1 MNEKIKRNI
10 PKIILYMILTVLAFI
25 IIYPVCYALLGGFKT
40 NMEMLGGGSLFPKNF
55 KFDNY
60 KEVWEKANFARYTWN
75 SIFICFFSTI
85 GAIIVSSLSA
95 YCLERKNFVGK
106 RFIDAIYLAT
116 MFVALGAIVLRPLY
130 ILAIKVNLHNT
141 LWPIILITIGAQGT
155 NVFLIKRFIRQ
166 LPKDL
171 DEAAMLDGCG
181 TFRIYWN
188 ILLPVL
194 KPILAVVGLFQFRV
208 AWNDYITSTTFTM
221 TQPSLRPLTVGVVQ
235 LRYGAS
241 AAVEWHLM
249 MAGATISIIPILL
262 IYIFFN
268 KYFMQGTMDGSVKG

>member
-10 PKIILYMILTVLAFI
+10 PKTILYIILTALAFI

-40 NMEMLGGGSLFPKNF
+40 NMEMLGGGSLLPKNF

-60 KEVWEKANFARYTWN
+60 KEVWEKANFAKYTWN
-75 SIFICFFSTI
+75 SIFICFFSTL
-85 GAIIVSSLSA
+85 GAIIISSLSA

-106 RFIDAIYLAT
+106 KFIDAVYLAT
-116 MFVALGAIVLRPLY
+116 MFVALGAVVLRPLY
-130 ILAIKVNLHNT
+130 ILAVKVNLHNT

-155 NVFLIKRFIRQ
+155 NVFLIKRFIGQ

-188 ILLPVL
+188 ILLPLL

-221 TQPSLRPLTVGVVQ
+221 TQPNLRPLTVGVVQ
-235 LRYGAS
+235 LKYGAS
-241 AAVEWHLM
+241 AAAEWHLM